1 MTQII
6 DDLNVECTQ
15 HRVRCSAYSLQ
26 FTTAYLCI
34 SISQSLQVA
43 RAVDSVDSCLQ
54 KGLQV
59 LRSAPVARLLL
70 LVYLAL
76 LHVWVCIV
84 LAFHSQS
91 IEELHA
97 DTGGGAPS
105 LPDFNKE

>member
-1 MTQII
+1 VYL
-6 DDLNVECTQ
+6 DLNN
-15 HRVRCSAYSLQ
+15 
-26 FTTAYLCI
+26 
-34 SISQSLQVA
+34 LQVA